1 MRRNRI
7 ASNKS
12 SFIEVLRSE
21 RIMRSAENSL
31 STLTCVDGKAATVY
45 ATFCKMA
52 RYHKIASM
60 TVTFDDLSMF
70 SMSVNALL
78 KSILNS
84 QSGDELLVASSM

>member
-1 MRRNRI
+1 
-7 ASNKS
+7 
-12 SFIEVLRSE
+12 
-21 RIMRSAENSL
+21 MRSAENSL
-31 STLTCVDGKAATVY
+31 STLTCFDGKAVTVY

-52 RYHKIASM
+52 RYHIIASM

-84 QSGDELLVASSM
+84 QSGDELLVASLM